1 MAGAGKTLTKLW
13 NTARFISSFP
23 EVKAAKLTWT
33 DKWMLNELGKLTEEC
48 LKAYERYDVFTVA
61 TKTREFMWN
70 VFASNYL
77 EMAKGRAYGDGVPK
91 EEQEAAWYTLHQV
104 VKSLLLLLAPISP
117 FITDYIWRKLYGTA
131 SIHLERFPEPMRFDV
146 SEKVSE
152 GILEFNAHVWKIKR
166 EKGLALKD
174 SISTKIPPNL
184 KQFEK
189 DLVRM
194 HHITK

>member
-1 MAGAGKTLTKLW
+1 
-13 NTARFISSFP
+13 
-23 EVKAAKLTWT
+23 
-33 DKWMLNELGKLTEEC
+33 
-48 LKAYERYDVFTVA
+48 
-61 TKTREFMWN
+61 
-70 VFASNYL
+70 
-77 EMAKGRAYGDGVPK
+77 
-91 EEQEAAWYTLHQV
+91 V

-117 FITDYIWRKLYGTA
+117 FITDYIWRKLYGTQ
-131 SIHLERFPEPMRFDV
+131 SIHLQRFPGPTRFDV

-152 GILEFNAHVWKIKR
+152 GILEFNAHVWKTKR

-174 SISTKIPPNL
+174 SISTRVPPHL